1 MKKILIVAVAALCG
15 TFAQAASINWAI
27 TDATSSQVGYAVYM
41 VSAIS
46 DAWTSA
52 ADIATDATKLG
63 TGTSGTIAKNGRVYS
78 IPSTTASGSGITSS
92 ASLYLVI
99 VQSADATGYNYVS
112 MGDISGSV
120 YEPPAAP
127 SGNFSTTS
135 AALLAGTA
143 GSFGSS
149 PVPEPTSGLLML
161 LGMAGLA
168 LKRKRA

>member
-1 MKKILIVAVAALCG
+1 MKKILVVAAAMLCG
-15 TFAQAASINWAI
+15 TFAQAASVNWQV
-27 TDATSSQVGYAVYM
+27 TGATSTQVGYSVYM

-52 ADIATDATKLG
+52 ADVATDAAKLG
-63 TGTSGTIAKNGRVYS
+63 VGTSGTIAQNGRNYM
-78 IPSTTASGSGITSS
+78 IKETTASGSGITSS
-92 ASLYLVI
+92 ASLYLVL
-99 VQSADATGYNYVS
+99 VQSADAKGYTYIS
-112 MGDISGSV
+112 MGDISGLV
-120 YEPPAAP
+120 YEPPASA
-127 SGNFSTTS
+127 SGNLSTTS